1 MLQFG
6 TWTTGDW
13 KQNCLTWGCRFW
25 EWFKLHMF
33 ELCGTQCVT
42 VQLALQ
48 WCCWYFEGNIGH
60 SCRKSSNW
68 CPWWCREHL
77 RVTSHMGGIHKASVV
92 PGFSAMTMPW
102 PVMSWAR
109 NARSTRASLPPRGS
123 CSPGCHCWPNL
134 LVDPS
139 EKRIWKTLLLYFLN
153 FWEKHP
159 VAYGSECGVDRCP
172 WSLPKKCALN
182 SR

>member
-33 ELCGTQCVT
+33 ELCGTQCIT
-42 VQLALQ
+42 VQPALQ
-48 WCCWYFEGNIGH
+48 WCCWYFEGQHRDIPVENHPTDAHDDVG
-60 SCRKSSNW
+60 STFVL
-68 CPWWCREHL
+68 PA
-77 RVTSHMGGIHKASVV
+77 TMGGIHKASVV

-102 PVMSWAR
+102 PVMSWGR

-139 EKRIWKTLLLYFLN
+139 EKRIWKTLLLYFLKL
-153 FWEKHP
+153 WEKHG
-159 VAYGSECGVDRCP
+159 ASQKNAR
-172 WSLPKKCALN
+172 
-182 SR
+182 